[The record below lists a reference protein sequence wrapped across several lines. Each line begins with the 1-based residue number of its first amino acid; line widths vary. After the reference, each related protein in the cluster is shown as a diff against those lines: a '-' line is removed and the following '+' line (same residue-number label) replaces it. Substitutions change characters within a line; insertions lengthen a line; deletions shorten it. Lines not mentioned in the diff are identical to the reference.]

1 MQMSPFEFVTVFCSL
16 IVGLALSHILRAVS
30 DLYEIRERVK
40 LYWVNSLWVITV
52 TMWPIF
58 TWWGLWKLSIDLD
71 EWHYA
76 QYWFLVTNLA
86 SIYFFTTLV
95 LPKATDEGIIDLEE
109 HYYSVHKAFFLI
121 VAFSLFSSAAVNYSL
136 FGEPLIGPM
145 TIMPSIVGCAAVA
158 AAFTESRPYHKFIG
172 VFMFLMFIAFQ
183 LLDNTVIEFEN
194 VDNAL
199 LGFENS

>member
-1 MQMSPFEFVTVFCSL
+1 MSPFEFVTVFCSL

-40 LYWVNSLWVITV
+40 MYWLNTLWVITV

-58 TWWGLWKLSIDLD
+58 TWWGLWKLSLNLQD
-71 EWHYA
+71 WHYV

-95 LPKATDEGIIDLEE
+95 LPKATDEGLIDLED
-109 HYYSVHKAFFLI
+109 HYYSVHKAFFSI
-121 VAFSLFSSAAVNYSL
+121 VAFSLFSSVAVNHSL
-136 FGEPLIGPM
+136 FGEEIISAM
-145 TIMPSIVGCAAVA
+145 TIMPFIVGCAAIA
-158 AAFTESRPYHKFIG
+158 AVFTDSRLYHKIIG

-183 LLDNTVIEFEN
+183 LLDNTIISFN
-194 VDNAL
+194 P
-199 LGFENS
+199 

>member
-1 MQMSPFEFVTVFCSL
+1 MSPFEFVTVFCSL

-40 LYWVNSLWVITV
+40 MYWLNTLWVITV

-58 TWWGLWKLSIDLD
+58 TWWGLWKLSLNLQDR
-71 EWHYA
+71 HYV

-95 LPKATDEGIIDLEE
+95 LPKATDEGLIDLED
-109 HYYSVHKAFFLI
+109 HYYSVHKAFFSI
-121 VAFSLFSSAAVNYSL
+121 VAFSLFSSVAVNHSL
-136 FGEPLIGPM
+136 FGEEIISAM
-145 TIMPSIVGCAAVA
+145 TIMPFIVGCAAVA
-158 AAFTESRPYHKFIG
+158 AVFTDSRLYHKIIG

-183 LLDNTVIEFEN
+183 LLDNTIISFN
-194 VDNAL
+194 P
-199 LGFENS
+199 